1 MNQQQT
7 APVLCE
13 QIGRVA
19 RITLNRP
26 EARNA
31 LNTPSLAALQGH
43 LDTAMADPGIGAV
56 LLAANGPVFCAGAD
70 LKEAAQAMDGG
81 DFWSQY
87 DRASQSLR
95 IHQQLPRMPKP
106 IVAAVQGPAV
116 AGGCGVAMS
125 CDLVIASDQAVFG
138 YPEVNRGLSAAMVMV
153 GLTQLVGRRQALDL
167 LLTGRLV
174 PAEEAREIGLINMV
188 VPHAELADRALAY
201 TAELAEKS
209 PSALRITK
217 DLYRHAQEMD
227 YDRAL
232 EHARDINL
240 MLRQTKD
247 ARAGAKAFAEGGA
260 R

>member
-1 MNQQQT
+1 MSEQT
-7 APVLCE
+7 PGPVIYE

-31 LNTPSLAALQGH
+31 LNTPTLTALQSH
-43 LDTAMADPGIGAV
+43 LDAAMADPEIGAV

-70 LKEAAQAMDGG
+70 LKEASQAMDGG

-106 IVAAVQGPAV
+106 VVAAVQGPAV

-125 CDLVIASDQAVFG
+125 CDLVIASDEASFG

-153 GLTQLVGRRQALDL
+153 GLTQLVGRRQALDM

-174 PAEEAREIGLINMV
+174 KADEAREIGLINVV
-188 VPHAELADRALAY
+188 VPHEDLAERALAY
-201 TAELAEKS
+201 TADLAAKS

-217 DLYRHAQEMD
+217 DLYRNVQEMD

-247 ARAGAKAFAEGGA
+247 AKAGAKAFAEGGA